1 MIFSA
6 NYFGMDEDAGTLD
19 CERILDR
26 VAAIP
31 FVEWE
36 DMPANEFAANQKR
49 FKLVVD
55 NPDKPTELL
64 IGEIGDFI
72 RSTQFAEKR
81 DKFANLLYEKTD
93 ECIKMRTL
101 LTNYSSFYAIL
112 WKFHQI
118 FENVWGEMHESWDG
132 FMDWVESVHVP
143 FLKKQHQEKD
153 HSKHSI
159 RRFIMEVL
167 SYTLDWSILERR
179 KILKICETS
188 KLTNGTRFCL
198 AFHPSPRYLDFQE
211 MGGVR
216 LKDLKAHTNAVGG
229 AWGEDTWAALVKDN
243 CDAVFDNTEDGTAGL
258 EDTKAKRALLIPVSV
273 FTSSHIMRIATLTG
287 QSEDYKKF
295 GVDEETPSGVEDI
308 RNSTQRTGSS
318 LHLVL
323 SDVSSIRE
331 REDDNNEEI
340 VFDELQ
346 DREQENFLEETNDR
360 EDQEIDNEADNE
372 DTIAEEE
379 TIVSEHD
386 GSIDF
391 NISVSKKKPNLR
403 KNMKAKNSRNITV
416 IEKPDK
422 TFFVCDCGYSST
434 SKSGSSRHKCRKAA
448 DVSFPCKECE
458 KVCRNPGS
466 LQRHVNSVHKQS
478 ESLRS
483 TENFTCEECD
493 DIFVSEGALGC
504 HKMTKHKHS
513 TSLPTPAKTKDNS
526 FTCAPC
532 GKKYGSKRTLDA
544 HMKSVH
550 VTHESVI
557 ENTADAT
564 IADATGIATE
574 DLLPTR
580 FPCSICAKT
589 YKTEK
594 ILKKHMKLHRD
605 SGPASSQDLCKVL
618 SV

>member
-1 MIFSA
+1 MIFNA

-36 DMPANEFAANQKR
+36 DMPANEFAANQKM

-81 DKFANLLYEKTD
+81 DEFANLLHEKTD

-273 FTSSHIMRIATLTG
+273 FTSSHIMRIATLRG
-287 QSEDYKKF
+287 Q
-295 GVDEETPSGVEDI
+295 
-308 RNSTQRTGSS
+308 
-318 LHLVL
+318 
-323 SDVSSIRE
+323 
-331 REDDNNEEI
+331 
-340 VFDELQ
+340 
-346 DREQENFLEETNDR
+346 
-360 EDQEIDNEADNE
+360 
-372 DTIAEEE
+372 
-379 TIVSEHD
+379 
-386 GSIDF
+386 
-391 NISVSKKKPNLR
+391 
-403 KNMKAKNSRNITV
+403 
-416 IEKPDK
+416 
-422 TFFVCDCGYSST
+422 
-434 SKSGSSRHKCRKAA
+434 
-448 DVSFPCKECE
+448 
-458 KVCRNPGS
+458 
-466 LQRHVNSVHKQS
+466 
-478 ESLRS
+478 
-483 TENFTCEECD
+483 
-493 DIFVSEGALGC
+493 
-504 HKMTKHKHS
+504 
-513 TSLPTPAKTKDNS
+513 
-526 FTCAPC
+526 
-532 GKKYGSKRTLDA
+532 
-544 HMKSVH
+544 
-550 VTHESVI
+550 
-557 ENTADAT
+557 
-564 IADATGIATE
+564 
-574 DLLPTR
+574 
-580 FPCSICAKT
+580 
-589 YKTEK
+589 
-594 ILKKHMKLHRD
+594 
-605 SGPASSQDLCKVL
+605 
-618 SV
+618 